1 MIRFFD
7 IFFSLCGLFILLPL
21 FVIVYFAIRLESR
34 GSAIFRQD
42 RVGKDGRLFSILKF
56 RSMREERKEDRPLIT
71 VTGDPRITKVGRV
84 IRKTKVDELPQLWN
98 VLRGDMSLVGPRPE
112 VPKYVAL
119 YTTEQREVLSVQPG
133 VTDLASLTYVNEE
146 TILSQADDPE
156 NYYQKVV
163 LPEKIRLNLIYIRK
177 RTLRNYFSTLLGTV
191 QKVVCHKSTDACV
204 SKIL

>member
-146 TILSQADDPE
+146 TILSQTDDPE

>member
-146 TILSQADDPE
+146 TILSQTDDPE

-177 RTLRNYFSTLLGTV
+177 RTIRNYFSTLLGTV

>member
-7 IFFSLCGLFILLPL
+7 VFFSLCGLFILLPL
-21 FVIVYFAIRLESR
+21 FVIVYLAIKLESS

-42 RVGKDGRLFSILKF
+42 RVGKDGRIFSILKF

-119 YTTEQREVLSVQPG
+119 YTNEQREVLSVQPG

-146 TILSQADDPE
+146 TILSQVDDPE

-163 LPEKIRLNLIYIRK
+163 MPEKIRLNMIYIRK

-191 QKVVCHKSTDACV
+191 QKVVCHKSTHACV

>member
-146 TILSQADDPE
+146 TILSQTDDPE

-191 QKVVCHKSTDACV
+191 QKVVCHKSTYACV